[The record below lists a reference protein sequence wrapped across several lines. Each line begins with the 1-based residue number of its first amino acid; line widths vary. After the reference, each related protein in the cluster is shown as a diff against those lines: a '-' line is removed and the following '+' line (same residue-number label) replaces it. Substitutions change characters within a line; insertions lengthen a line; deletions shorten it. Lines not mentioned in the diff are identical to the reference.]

1 MCHFAFASLLG
12 KIKVQK
18 KPLFILNSLNLQEY
32 NNYEIMSKLSA
43 KDIEKRLLS
52 LPEWEYYDDALQAEF
67 EFENFKDCFSAM
79 SRIAFECEALNHHP
93 NWTNVYNVLT
103 ISLTTH
109 DEDGV
114 TEKDFELA
122 KAIESIVVPEDE
134 D

>member
-1 MCHFAFASLLG
+1 
-12 KIKVQK
+12 
-18 KPLFILNSLNLQEY
+18 
-32 NNYEIMSKLSA
+32 MSKLSEQ
-43 KDIEKRLLS
+43 DIEKKLLRF
-52 LPEWEYYDDALQAEF
+52 PDWEYYDNAIHGEF

-103 ISLTTH
+103 ISLSTH
-109 DEDGV
+109 SANGV

-122 KAIESIVVPEDE
+122 QAIEYIVEPEE